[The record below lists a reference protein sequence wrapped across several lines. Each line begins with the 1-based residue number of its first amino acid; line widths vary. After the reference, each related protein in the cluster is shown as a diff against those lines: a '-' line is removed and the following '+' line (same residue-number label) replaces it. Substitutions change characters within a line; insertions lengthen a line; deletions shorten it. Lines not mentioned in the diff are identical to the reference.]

1 MNISALLTS
10 AGINIG
16 LCVVLFMLYS
26 LLRKQPSN
34 FSVYF
39 GRRFAHACPKRDSLW
54 FERFVPSPSWIVKAW
69 ETSEE
74 EILSFG
80 GLDAVVFIRILVF
93 SLRVFSI
100 AAFVCMFLVLPANYH
115 GKEMHHKQF
124 PYESLEVFTIANV
137 QQGSKWLGAHCL
149 ALYIISCSAWLL
161 LYFEYRSIATMRLAH
176 IKTSASA
183 MNPSHFTVLVRSI
196 PWSAEESYSH
206 SVEKFFSNY
215 HLLTYLGHQMVYR
228 SGTVQKLMGDAE
240 MMCRMMRSENL
251 AINCKQNLFNR
262 GLCGGS
268 SKAFRMLSISK
279 GPESVKGKSIYGDLD
294 TSTREEVAAAFVFF
308 KTRYAAVIASQVLQ
322 SSNPMLWVT
331 DLAPEPRDVYWSN
344 LCIPFKQ
351 LWIRKIATILAA
363 IVFMFLFIIP
373 VTFVQGLTQLD
384 QLHHTFPFLRG
395 LLKKKFMSQLVTGY
409 LPSVVL
415 MLFLYAV
422 PPTMMLF
429 SAVEG
434 SISRSERKKSASR
447 KVLFFMI
454 WNVFFVNV
462 LSGSV
467 ISQLNVIS
475 SPKDIPAQ
483 LARAVPTQA
492 SFFMTYIFT
501 SGWASLSSEVMQP
514 FALLWNLIRR
524 FILRKKG
531 DLYDEP
537 LSFPYHIE
545 VPRVLLFGLLGFT
558 FSILAP
564 LMLPFLLAY
573 FLIAFLVYRN
583 QIINV
588 YSANYETGGRLWPTV
603 HNTTI
608 FSLVLMQI
616 IALGVF
622 GLKRSPV
629 ASGFTIPLIICSLLF
644 NEYCRKRFYPIFKT
658 SAAQMLIDLDRQD
671 EQSGKMEEIH
681 KKLRSA
687 YCQFSSNV
695 NDLSKSG
702 HSDQSDNGESIQD
715 SEDGKPG
722 EDSNRVNEPL
732 ALQRHMES
740 TEPNEK

>member
-1 MNISALLTS
+1 MNISAFLTS

-16 LCVVLFMLYS
+16 LCVVLLLLYS

-34 FSVYF
+34 FCVYF
-39 GRRFAHACPKRDSLW
+39 VRRLAQARQKCIDSLW
-54 FERFVPSPSWIVKAW
+54 FDRFVPSPSWILKAW
-69 ETSEE
+69 ETSED
-74 EILSFG
+74 EILSTA

-100 AAFVCMFLVLPANYH
+100 AAFVCMFLVLPLNYH
-115 GKEMHHKQF
+115 GQQMHHKEIAF
-124 PYESLEVFTIANV
+124 ESLEVFSIGNV
-137 QQGSKWLGAHCL
+137 KEGSKWLWAHCL

-161 LYFEYRSIATMRLAH
+161 LYFEYRSIANMRLAH
-176 IKTSASA
+176 IKASA

-196 PWSAEESYSH
+196 PWSPEDSYSD

-228 SGTVQKLMGDAE
+228 CGTVQKLMGDAE
-240 MMCRMMRSENL
+240 MMCRMMRSENR
-251 AINCKQNLFNR
+251 AVECKQNLFNC
-262 GLCGGS
+262 GPCGGPS
-268 SKAFRMLSISK
+268 QAFRMLST
-279 GPESVKGKSIYGDLD
+279 GPESVQGKSVCRDLD

-308 KTRYAAVIASQVLQ
+308 KTRYAADVASQVPQ

-331 DLAPEPRDVYWSN
+331 DLAPEPHDVYWSN

-351 LWIRKIATILAA
+351 LWIRRIATLLAA
-363 IVFMFLFIIP
+363 IVFMFLFLIP

-384 QLHHTFPFLRG
+384 TLHHTFPFLRG

-415 MLFLYAV
+415 MLFLYTV

-429 SAVEG
+429 STVEG
-434 SISRSERKKSASR
+434 CISRSRRKKSACH
-447 KVLFFMI
+447 KVLCFTI

-467 ISQLNVIS
+467 ISQLNVFS

-483 LARAVPTQA
+483 LARAVPAQA

-501 SGWASLSSEVMQP
+501 SGLASLSSEVMQP
-514 FALLWNLIRR
+514 LALLWNLIRR
-524 FILRKKG
+524 FILRKKD
-531 DLYDEP
+531 DLYDKP

-573 FLIAFLVYRN
+573 FLLAFLVYRN
-583 QIINV
+583 QILNV
-588 YSANYETGGRLWPTV
+588 YSPTYETGGQLWPTV

-644 NEYCRKRFYPIFKT
+644 NEYCRQRFHPIFKN
-658 SAAQMLIDLDRQD
+658 SAAQMLIDMDRQD
-671 EQSGKMEEIH
+671 EQSGRTEEIH
-681 KKLRSA
+681 RQLRSA
-687 YCQFSSNV
+687 YCQF
-695 NDLSKSG
+695 KSG
-702 HSDQSDNGESIQD
+702 HSDQSDNGKSIRD
-715 SEDGKPG
+715 SEEEKPG
-722 EDSNRVNEPL
+722 LIHPMLGRLPL
-732 ALQRHMES
+732 PGINDLIAWLSVLFRRGLQQSE
-740 TEPNEK
+740 